1 MFLVNVFAK
10 EVDLGL
16 ILVLGGSSLA
26 EALVVEVEQLG
37 DHCYVLN
44 CLKEL
49 DIDPISS
56 TTLF

>member
-10 EVDLGL
+10 EVDLRL
-16 ILVLGGSSLA
+16 ILVLGGSSLV

-37 DHCYVLN
+37 DYCHVLN

-56 TTLF
+56 ITLF